1 MNGKEWY
8 ACVAYDHMFGYITR
22 IELGGHGAYYS
33 SGGEIMNNLGF
44 LAVLFGI
51 ALLILVVLPSLTI

>member
-1 MNGKEWY
+1 M
-8 ACVAYDHMFGYITR
+8 VFI
-22 IELGGHGAYYS
+22 IQ